1 MGAGWG
7 EEPGCCD
14 INIFSFSANTG
25 INNDWNENKKF
36 RVDAKSGGSQ
46 RGSGDS
52 RLLLWRARR
61 ERNTGLLCDGI
72 VVVFLDAIASLL
84 STEEFSEVTFLN
96 LLMVFLYV
104 LSVLIDWKTG

>member
-36 RVDAKSGGSQ
+36 RVDAKKTK
-46 RGSGDS
+46 D
-52 RLLLWRARR
+52 
-61 ERNTGLLCDGI
+61 I
-72 VVVFLDAIASLL
+72 IAVKL
-84 STEEFSEVTFLN
+84 FI
-96 LLMVFLYV
+96 LMSAEKLAM
-104 LSVLIDWKTG
+104 

>member
-36 RVDAKSGGSQ
+36 RVDAKKTK
-46 RGSGDS
+46 D
-52 RLLLWRARR
+52 
-61 ERNTGLLCDGI
+61 I
-72 VVVFLDAIASLL
+72 IAVKL
-84 STEEFSEVTFLN
+84 FI
-96 LLMVFLYV
+96 
-104 LSVLIDWKTG
+104 LISAEKLAM